1 MKKSEA
7 GKHKNR
13 RKRKMNT
20 IYRVTYDGEIVA
32 EVASNRSMS
41 IEDVLNQKG
50 ISIDDYDDYD

>member
-1 MKKSEA
+1 MT
-7 GKHKNR
+7 
-13 RKRKMNT
+13 T

-50 ISIDDYDDYD
+50 ISIDDYDDYDYCKLEIL